1 MNNFQQRREVDCM
14 ISDFT
19 VCTVYLPIVKN
30 FFSKCH
36 IDTTCLEQGKILQI
50 GFTAHFGH
58 VIHCKAVCLPI
69 LKEEQGIPEPYY
81 LFDSPYKLQ
90 LQVSFQERDIVL
102 QIISFDELEGSQFNL
117 ICLN

>member
-1 MNNFQQRREVDCM
+1 M
-14 ISDFT
+14 ISDLT

-30 FFSKCH
+30 LFSKFH

-58 VIHCKAVCLPI
+58 VSCIHCKAVDLPI

-81 LFDSPYKLQ
+81 LFDSPYKPQ

-102 QIISFDELEGSQFNL
+102 QIIYFDKL
-117 ICLN
+117 